1 MFGLCF
7 LSALNAQEES
17 FNKSLPL
24 ATTPNDFTLS
34 PVTNAESDRHSSD
47 SSPVAPSAL
56 DDAVAQAFAGVAAL
70 TELNHQHQRA
80 LQQTL
85 SATGQNTRAT
95 ELLGQVV
102 TAQSGLLIDVQKV
115 QESFLGQLEALR
127 LAREEDR
134 QAQCKKED
142 EANTLATHQ
151 WYLELKHRELV
162 TAELAALRLA
172 REEDRQA
179 QRKKD
184 EANRLANHKWYL
196 EISNQSGR
204 NEALALIGG
213 VLFGI
218 GFAYQVML
226 DNINGGSSGHH

>member
-85 SATGQNTRAT
+85 SATGENTRST

-102 TAQSGLLIDVQKV
+102 TAQSGLLINLQQQVKSTDA
-115 QESFLGQLEALR
+115 G
-127 LAREEDR
+127 LAAIR
-134 QAQCKKED
+134 
-142 EANTLATHQ
+142 
-151 WYLELKHRELV
+151 
-162 TAELAALRLA
+162 AELAALRRA

-184 EANRLANHKWYL
+184 DANRLANHKWYL

-213 VLFGI
+213 ALFGAWA
-218 GFAYQVML
+218 AYQMML
-226 DNINGGSSGHH
+226 DNLNGGSSGHH

>member
-17 FNKSLPL
+17 FNKLLPL

-56 DDAVAQAFAGVAAL
+56 DDAVAQAFAGVATL

-80 LQQTL
+80 LQETL
-85 SATGQNTRAT
+85 RATGQNTRST

-102 TAQSGLLIDVQKV
+102 TEQSGLLINLQQQVKSTDA
-115 QESFLGQLEALR
+115 G
-127 LAREEDR
+127 LAAIR
-134 QAQCKKED
+134 
-142 EANTLATHQ
+142 
-151 WYLELKHRELV
+151 
-162 TAELAALRLA
+162 AELAALRHA

-184 EANRLANHKWYL
+184 DANRLATHQWYCQ
-196 EISNQSGR
+196 ISNQSGR

-213 VLFGI
+213 ALFGAWAACQMM
-218 GFAYQVML
+218 F
-226 DNINGGSSGHH
+226 DNLNGGGSGHH

>member
-17 FNKSLPL
+17 FNKLLPL

-134 QAQCKKED
+134 QAQ
-142 EANTLATHQ
+142 
-151 WYLELKHRELV
+151 
-162 TAELAALRLA
+162 
-172 REEDRQA
+172 
-179 QRKKD
+179 RKKD

-213 VLFGI
+213 TLFGAW
-218 GFAYQVML
+218 FACQMMF
-226 DNINGGSSGHH
+226 DNLNGGGSGHH

>member
-7 LSALNAQEES
+7 LSIINAQEES
-17 FNKSLPL
+17 FNKPLPL

-85 SATGQNTRAT
+85 RATDQNTRAT
-95 ELLGQVV
+95 ELLGEIV
-102 TAQSGLLIDVQKV
+102 TAQSKSLIDLQKQV
-115 QESFLGQLEALR
+115 ELTVEE
-127 LAREEDR
+127 LAAIR
-134 QAQCKKED
+134 
-142 EANTLATHQ
+142 
-151 WYLELKHRELV
+151 
-162 TAELAALRLA
+162 AELAASRLI
-172 REEDRQA
+172 RESERKTQC
-179 QRKKD
+179 KKD
-184 EANRLANHKWYL
+184 EADRLAIHQWYCQ
-196 EISNQSGR
+196 IRNQSGR

-213 VLFGI
+213 ALFGAW
-218 GFAYQVML
+218 FACQMMF
-226 DNINGGSSGHH
+226 DNLNGGSSGHH

>member
-7 LSALNAQEES
+7 LSALNAQEEG
-17 FNKSLPL
+17 FNKLLPL

-80 LQQTL
+80 LQETL
-85 SATGQNTRAT
+85 RATGENTRST

-102 TAQSGLLIDVQKV
+102 TAQSESLIDAKRN
-115 QESFLGQLEALR
+115 LKLTLE
-127 LAREEDR
+127 
-134 QAQCKKED
+134 
-142 EANTLATHQ
+142 
-151 WYLELKHRELV
+151 ELTAIR
-162 TAELAALRLA
+162 AELAASRIT
-172 REEDRQA
+172 RESDRKA
-179 QRKKD
+179 QYEREQK
-184 EANRLANHKWYL
+184 NRADCHKWLL
-196 EISNQSGR
+196 EIERRSGI

-213 VLFGI
+213 ALFGAWA
-218 GFAYQVML
+218 AYQMML
-226 DNINGGSSGHH
+226 DNLNGGSSGHH

>member
-17 FNKSLPL
+17 FNKPLPL

-34 PVTNAESDRHSSD
+34 PVTNAESESDRHSSD

-70 TELNHQHQRA
+70 TELNHQHQRV
-80 LQQTL
+80 LQETL
-85 SATGQNTRAT
+85 RATGQNTRST

-102 TAQSGLLIDVQKV
+102 TAQSALLINLQKQV
-115 QESFLGQLEALR
+115 ESTDAGLGAIR
-127 LAREEDR
+127 
-134 QAQCKKED
+134 
-142 EANTLATHQ
+142 
-151 WYLELKHRELV
+151 
-162 TAELAALRLA
+162 AELAALRLA

-184 EANRLANHKWYL
+184 EANRLATHKWYCQ
-196 EISNQSGR
+196 IRNQSGR

-213 VLFGI
+213 ALFGAW
-218 GFAYQVML
+218 FACQMMF
-226 DNINGGSSGHH
+226 DNLNGGSSGHH

>member
-70 TELNHQHQRA
+70 TELNRQHQRA
-80 LQQTL
+80 LQETL
-85 SATGQNTRAT
+85 RATGENTRAT
-95 ELLGQVV
+95 ASLGRIV
-102 TAQSGLLIDVQKV
+102 TAQSESLIGLQKQV
-115 QESFLGQLEALR
+115 KLTVKE
-127 LAREEDR
+127 LAAIR
-134 QAQCKKED
+134 
-142 EANTLATHQ
+142 
-151 WYLELKHRELV
+151 
-162 TAELAALRLA
+162 AELAASRLI
-172 REEDRQA
+172 RESERET
-179 QRKKD
+179 QREKD
-184 EANRLANHKWYL
+184 DANRLAIHKWYCQ
-196 EISNQSGR
+196 ISNQSGR

-213 VLFGI
+213 IIWSLGCLSNDV
-218 GFAYQVML
+218 
-226 DNINGGSSGHH
+226 